1 MLDPSALIKASF
13 EAGRDLF
20 RATAPEE
27 ADVAPAASAPRRTG
41 SVPIRSLGPS
51 HRERI
56 TEHLLALDERDRY
69 LRFGYAANDAQI
81 RRYADGLNFDRD
93 DIFVTTKVWN
103 TDHGYDETLRAFDK
117 STGLLGI
124 DEVDLYLIHWPT
136 PARDIYLDSWRA
148 LIRLREEG
156 RARSIGV
163 SNFHEAHLRKII
175 DETGVIPAINQI
187 ELHPWLPQTHMRDID
202 ARLGIKTE
210 AWSPLGSGRLIDD
223 PVIADYVQGI
233 WQPLMEAARARG
245 ELSAEL
251 DERFA
256 WEILLGRDRT
266 VNAFALPGG
275 YLGVHLGLVGV
286 VATRDELASVL
297 AHELSHVTQR
307 HQQEQTAMAARPR
320 QQASQWRVHQGIT
333 QAQPGK
339 PGHESATCPFKKRPG
354 TSPQQGIEN
363 RCAGRTAF

>member
-1 MLDPSALIKASF
+1 MAFAPLVQMNDGRSIPVIGFGVWQVPDDVVVDATLKALEVGYRHIDTAYLYLNERGVG
-13 EAGRDLF
+13 EAL
-20 RATAPEE
+20 
-27 ADVAPAASAPRRTG
+27 RR
-41 SVPIRSLGPS
+41 S
-51 HRERI
+51 
-56 TEHLLALDERDRY
+56 
-69 LRFGYAANDAQI
+69 
-81 RRYADGLNFDRD
+81 GLDRD

-223 PVIADYVQGI
+223 PVIAEV
-233 WQPLMEAARARG
+233 AAKHGKSPAQVMVRWSMQLGNIVLPKSVTPERI
-245 ELSAEL
+245 EQNIDVFDFVL
-251 DERFA
+251 DDA
-256 WEILLGRDRT
+256 D
-266 VNAFALPGG
+266 
-275 YLGVHLGLVGV
+275 
-286 VATRDELASVL
+286 
-297 AHELSHVTQR
+297 
-307 HQQEQTAMAARPR
+307 MAAI
-320 QQASQWRVHQGIT
+320 AT
-333 QAQPGK
+333 L
-339 PGHESATCPFKKRPG
+339 ES
-354 TSPQQGIEN
+354 
-363 RCAGRTAF
+363 GRRTGPNPDDFNEA

>member
-1 MLDPSALIKASF
+1 MTFAPLVEMNDGRSIPVIGFGVWQVPDDVVVDATLKALEVGYRHIDTAYLYLNERGVG
-13 EAGRDLF
+13 EAL
-20 RATAPEE
+20 
-27 ADVAPAASAPRRTG
+27 RR
-41 SVPIRSLGPS
+41 S
-51 HRERI
+51 
-56 TEHLLALDERDRY
+56 
-69 LRFGYAANDAQI
+69 
-81 RRYADGLNFDRD
+81 GLDRD

-187 ELHPWLPQTHMRDID
+187 ELHPWLPQAHMRDID

-223 PVIADYVQGI
+223 PVIAEV
-233 WQPLMEAARARG
+233 AAKHGKSPAQVMVRWSIQLGNIVLPKSVTPERI
-245 ELSAEL
+245 EQNIDVFDFVL
-251 DERFA
+251 DDA
-256 WEILLGRDRT
+256 D
-266 VNAFALPGG
+266 
-275 YLGVHLGLVGV
+275 
-286 VATRDELASVL
+286 
-297 AHELSHVTQR
+297 
-307 HQQEQTAMAARPR
+307 MAAI
-320 QQASQWRVHQGIT
+320 ASL
-333 QAQPGK
+333 
-339 PGHESATCPFKKRPG
+339 ES
-354 TSPQQGIEN
+354 
-363 RCAGRTAF
+363 GRRTGPNPDEFNEA

>member
-1 MLDPSALIKASF
+1 MVFAPLVEMNDGRSIPVIGFGVWQVPDDVVVDATLKALEVGYRHIDTAYLYLNERGVG
-13 EAGRDLF
+13 EAL
-20 RATAPEE
+20 
-27 ADVAPAASAPRRTG
+27 RR
-41 SVPIRSLGPS
+41 S
-51 HRERI
+51 
-56 TEHLLALDERDRY
+56 
-69 LRFGYAANDAQI
+69 
-81 RRYADGLNFDRD
+81 GLDRD

-187 ELHPWLPQTHMRDID
+187 ELHPWLPQAHMRDID

-223 PVIADYVQGI
+223 PVIGEVAAKHGKSPAQVMVRWSIQLGNIVLPKSVTPERIEQNIDVFDFVLDDAD
-233 WQPLMEAARARG
+233 
-245 ELSAEL
+245 
-251 DERFA
+251 
-256 WEILLGRDRT
+256 
-266 VNAFALPGG
+266 
-275 YLGVHLGLVGV
+275 
-286 VATRDELASVL
+286 
-297 AHELSHVTQR
+297 
-307 HQQEQTAMAARPR
+307 MAAI
-320 QQASQWRVHQGIT
+320 AT
-333 QAQPGK
+333 L
-339 PGHESATCPFKKRPG
+339 ES
-354 TSPQQGIEN
+354 
-363 RCAGRTAF
+363 GRRTGPNPDEFNEA

>member
-1 MLDPSALIKASF
+1 MVFAPLVEMNDGRSIPVIGFGVWQVPDDVVVDATLKALEVGYRHIDTAYLYLNERGVG
-13 EAGRDLF
+13 EAL
-20 RATAPEE
+20 
-27 ADVAPAASAPRRTG
+27 RR
-41 SVPIRSLGPS
+41 S
-51 HRERI
+51 
-56 TEHLLALDERDRY
+56 
-69 LRFGYAANDAQI
+69 
-81 RRYADGLNFDRD
+81 GLDRD

-187 ELHPWLPQTHMRDID
+187 ELHPWLPQAHMRDID

-223 PVIADYVQGI
+223 PVIAEV
-233 WQPLMEAARARG
+233 AAKHGKSPAQVMVRWSIQLGNIVLPKSVTPERI
-245 ELSAEL
+245 EQNIDVFDFVL
-251 DERFA
+251 DDA
-256 WEILLGRDRT
+256 D
-266 VNAFALPGG
+266 
-275 YLGVHLGLVGV
+275 
-286 VATRDELASVL
+286 
-297 AHELSHVTQR
+297 
-307 HQQEQTAMAARPR
+307 MAAI
-320 QQASQWRVHQGIT
+320 AT
-333 QAQPGK
+333 L
-339 PGHESATCPFKKRPG
+339 ES
-354 TSPQQGIEN
+354 
-363 RCAGRTAF
+363 GRRTGPNPDEFNEA

>member
-1 MLDPSALIKASF
+1 MVFAPLVQMNDGRSIPVIGFGVWQVPDDVVVDATLKALEVGYRHIDTAYLYLNERGVG
-13 EAGRDLF
+13 EAL
-20 RATAPEE
+20 
-27 ADVAPAASAPRRTG
+27 RR
-41 SVPIRSLGPS
+41 S
-51 HRERI
+51 
-56 TEHLLALDERDRY
+56 
-69 LRFGYAANDAQI
+69 
-81 RRYADGLNFDRD
+81 GLDRD

-223 PVIADYVQGI
+223 PVIAEV
-233 WQPLMEAARARG
+233 AAKHGKSPAQVMVRWSMQLGNIVLPKSVTPERI
-245 ELSAEL
+245 EQNIDVFDFVL
-251 DERFA
+251 DDA
-256 WEILLGRDRT
+256 D
-266 VNAFALPGG
+266 
-275 YLGVHLGLVGV
+275 
-286 VATRDELASVL
+286 
-297 AHELSHVTQR
+297 
-307 HQQEQTAMAARPR
+307 MAAI
-320 QQASQWRVHQGIT
+320 AT
-333 QAQPGK
+333 L
-339 PGHESATCPFKKRPG
+339 ES
-354 TSPQQGIEN
+354 
-363 RCAGRTAF
+363 GRRTGPNPDDFNEA

>member
-1 MLDPSALIKASF
+1 MTFAPLVEMNDGRSIPVIGFGVWQVPDDVVVDATLKALEVGYRHIDTAYLYLNERGVG
-13 EAGRDLF
+13 EAL
-20 RATAPEE
+20 
-27 ADVAPAASAPRRTG
+27 RR
-41 SVPIRSLGPS
+41 S
-51 HRERI
+51 
-56 TEHLLALDERDRY
+56 
-69 LRFGYAANDAQI
+69 
-81 RRYADGLNFDRD
+81 GLDRD

-223 PVIADYVQGI
+223 PVIAEV
-233 WQPLMEAARARG
+233 AAKHGKSPAQVMVRWSLQLGNIVLPKSVTPERI
-245 ELSAEL
+245 EQNIDVFDFVL
-251 DERFA
+251 DDA
-256 WEILLGRDRT
+256 D
-266 VNAFALPGG
+266 
-275 YLGVHLGLVGV
+275 
-286 VATRDELASVL
+286 
-297 AHELSHVTQR
+297 
-307 HQQEQTAMAARPR
+307 MAAI
-320 QQASQWRVHQGIT
+320 AT
-333 QAQPGK
+333 L
-339 PGHESATCPFKKRPG
+339 ES
-354 TSPQQGIEN
+354 
-363 RCAGRTAF
+363 GRRTGPNPDEFNEA

>member
-1 MLDPSALIKASF
+1 MTFAPLVEMNDGRSIPVIGFGVWQVPDDVVVDATLKALEVGYRHIDTAYLYLNERGVG
-13 EAGRDLF
+13 EAL
-20 RATAPEE
+20 
-27 ADVAPAASAPRRTG
+27 RR
-41 SVPIRSLGPS
+41 S
-51 HRERI
+51 
-56 TEHLLALDERDRY
+56 
-69 LRFGYAANDAQI
+69 
-81 RRYADGLNFDRD
+81 GLNRD

-187 ELHPWLPQTHMRDID
+187 ELHPWLPQAHMRDID

-223 PVIADYVQGI
+223 PVIAEV
-233 WQPLMEAARARG
+233 AAKHGKSPAQVMVRWSIQLGNIVLPKSVTPERI
-245 ELSAEL
+245 EQNIDVFDFVL
-251 DERFA
+251 DDA
-256 WEILLGRDRT
+256 D
-266 VNAFALPGG
+266 
-275 YLGVHLGLVGV
+275 
-286 VATRDELASVL
+286 
-297 AHELSHVTQR
+297 
-307 HQQEQTAMAARPR
+307 MAAI
-320 QQASQWRVHQGIT
+320 AT
-333 QAQPGK
+333 L
-339 PGHESATCPFKKRPG
+339 ES
-354 TSPQQGIEN
+354 
-363 RCAGRTAF
+363 GRRTGPNPDEFNEA

>member
-1 MLDPSALIKASF
+1 MAFAPLVEMNDGRSIPVIGFGVWQVPDDVVVDATLKALEVGYRHIDTAYLYLNERGVG
-13 EAGRDLF
+13 EAL
-20 RATAPEE
+20 
-27 ADVAPAASAPRRTG
+27 RR
-41 SVPIRSLGPS
+41 S
-51 HRERI
+51 
-56 TEHLLALDERDRY
+56 
-69 LRFGYAANDAQI
+69 
-81 RRYADGLNFDRD
+81 GLDRD

-223 PVIADYVQGI
+223 PVIGEIAAKHGKSPAQVMVRWSLQLGNIVLPKSVTPERIEQNIDVFDFVLDDAD
-233 WQPLMEAARARG
+233 
-245 ELSAEL
+245 
-251 DERFA
+251 
-256 WEILLGRDRT
+256 
-266 VNAFALPGG
+266 
-275 YLGVHLGLVGV
+275 
-286 VATRDELASVL
+286 
-297 AHELSHVTQR
+297 
-307 HQQEQTAMAARPR
+307 MAAI
-320 QQASQWRVHQGIT
+320 AT
-333 QAQPGK
+333 L
-339 PGHESATCPFKKRPG
+339 ES
-354 TSPQQGIEN
+354 
-363 RCAGRTAF
+363 GRRTGPNPDEFNEA